1 MIRRGVMWLVLSVL
15 VLVPLAGASAWLLK
29 EGEWSNPSSTLVL
42 ALVSAVLLGHL
53 AVSLVHPW
61 LGRKLGIPG
70 ADPRWD
76 LVEQQAEY
84 RQKVADLEYRSRKK
98 SERLRA
104 LNDSQEARVKDRTR
118 PLEELIQELA
128 EANEAL
134 KAHDQ
139 LKSRFFANI
148 SHELRT
154 PLTLILAPLEGM
166 LLEEREPLSE
176 DQQRQFTLIR
186 RNAMR
191 LLKLI
196 NNLLELA
203 QLEEGGLS
211 LETELVDLVGFAAQ
225 LTGAAHPL
233 AKKRDI
239 EIIFEPSARPVIR
252 ADPEKLERVIIN
264 LLSNAL
270 KFTDSGGYVVV
281 LVGITGDRAW
291 VSVQDS
297 GIGIPPE
304 ELDRIFDR
312 FRQVDASTTRRHG
325 GTGIGLSLVKEL
337 VEQHGGKI
345 TVSSQPGKGSTFT
358 ANFKRLPDNE
368 AEEVVGLAS
377 VDSNEVFST
386 STTKPENGDPFSRL
400 LRGQI
405 EFRHQE
411 VLATT
416 EAVELEE
423 VFGGYTPTGATRLT
437 KDGVEDRRHR
447 ADRALATDLQA
458 ATPMHEL
465 PAARPGA
472 PRPTVLVVE
481 DSADMRR
488 VLGDA
493 LSRRF
498 RVISANNGEEG
509 LARAREELP
518 ALVLCDLMMPV
529 MDGVA
534 LCEALRAD
542 RTTAPI
548 PVIMIT
554 ARVGTEES
562 VKALDAGADDFLC
575 KPFSLR
581 ELHARVGAQLRIR
594 QLDQAVARAE
604 RMATL
609 GTTAAGLAHEVRN
622 ALNPIIGGINAMDR
636 LKPGKDRADLR
647 EQMKRSAQ
655 RILDTIEALQAFARM
670 GDARLIC
677 LDMTRAVNETLKLLS
692 HRLRGVQVTCDLG
705 LEEEVECYAGTMH
718 QVLMNLVI
726 NAADAAGDGGR
737 VWIGTSQEGD
747 NALVRVRDSGPGIL
761 ATERERI
768 FYPYF
773 TTKPVG
779 QGTGLGLS
787 IARSM
792 VERHGGTLEV
802 TSPPD
807 KGAEFTVTMPLKL
820 QEKIA
825 ASKDEVVA

>member
-1 MIRRGVMWLVLSVL
+1 MIRRGALWFILAALM
-15 VLVPLAGASAWLLK
+15 LVPLFGLCAWMAGAGKCSILMALA
-29 EGEWSNPSSTLVL
+29 SVALVL
-42 ALVSAVLLGHL
+42 WGHVVLTSVRALLGRL
-53 AVSLVHPW
+53 
-61 LGRKLGIPG
+61 LGVPG
-70 ADPRWD
+70 ADRRQV
-76 LVEQQAEY
+76 LAQQLEQY
-84 RQKVADLEYRSRKK
+84 RVKLEALEHRSRKK
-98 SERLRA
+98 SERLRI
-104 LNDSQEARVKDRTR
+104 LSVSQEVRVKDRTR
-118 PLEELIQELA
+118 SLEEVNQELA
-128 EANEAL
+128 AANEAL

-154 PLTLILAPLEGM
+154 PLTLILAPLEAV

-176 DQQRQFTLIR
+176 DLQRRFSLIR

-196 NNLLELA
+196 NNLLDLA
-203 QLEEGGLS
+203 RLEEGELS
-211 LETELVDLVGFAAQ
+211 LDTELVDLVGFTSQ
-225 LTGAAHPL
+225 LAGAAHPL
-233 AKKRDI
+233 AEKREI
-239 EIIFEPSARPVIR
+239 EIIFEPSARPVIA
-252 ADPEKLERVIIN
+252 ADTEKLERVIIN

-270 KFTDSGGYVVV
+270 KFTEPGGYVVV
-281 LVGITGDRAW
+281 LVGVTGDRAW

-304 ELDRIFDR
+304 ELEHIFDR

-337 VEQHGGKI
+337 VELHGGKI
-345 TVSSQPGKGSTFT
+345 TVSSHPGKGSTFT
-358 ANFKRLPDNE
+358 VNFKRLPDDE
-368 AEEVVGLAS
+368 AAKVVGMAR
-377 VDSNEVFST
+377 VDSNEIFSA
-386 STTKPENGDPFSRL
+386 SSSKPGGGDPIPRM

-416 EAVELEE
+416 ESVELDDA
-423 VFGGYTPTGATRLT
+423 FDGDTPTGAYSPRA
-437 KDGVEDRRHR
+437 GEGEERRNR
-447 ADRALATDLQA
+447 ADRALATDLQT
-458 ATPMHEL
+458 ATSLPDL

-472 PRPTVLVVE
+472 PKPTVLVVE
-481 DSADMRR
+481 DNPDMRR
-488 VLGDA
+488 VLADA
-493 LSRRF
+493 LARRF
-498 RVISANNGEEG
+498 RVISARNGEEG
-509 LARAREELP
+509 LAKALEELP

-534 LCEALRAD
+534 LCKALRAD
-542 RTTAPI
+542 RSTAPI

-554 ARVGTEES
+554 ARVGTEDS
-562 VKALDAGADDFLC
+562 VAALDAGADDFLC

-622 ALNPIIGGINAMDR
+622 ALNPIIGGLDALER
-636 LKPGKDRADLR
+636 LEEGKDRQELR
-647 EQMKRSAQ
+647 VQMKRSAR

-692 HRLRGVQVTCDLG
+692 HRLRDVQVTTEFG
-705 LEEEVECYAGTMH
+705 LEEPVESYAGTMH
-718 QVLMNLVI
+718 QVLMNLLI

-737 VWIGTSQEGD
+737 VWVQTRQEGEH
-747 NALVRVRDSGPGIL
+747 ALVQVRDSGPGVL

-768 FYPYF
+768 FYPFF
-773 TTKPVG
+773 TTKEVG

-792 VERHGGTLEV
+792 VERHGGTLAV

-807 KGAEFTVTMPLKL
+807 RGAEFTVTIPLKL
-820 QEKIA
+820 QEKIP
-825 ASKDEVVA
+825 ASTDEVDA